1 MGQSYDLKMS
11 LGESYIEGIATSN
24 DKEYRINIQAGATC
38 LILPSEFEGTGHAII
53 NFVTQSGNY
62 LKMETKV
69 EYNMDWIQIYDNF
82 LTEIL
87 SSDLPISMIVDCI
100 DI

>member
-38 LILPSEFEGTGHAII
+38 LILPSEFKGGRHAII
-53 NFVTQSGNY
+53 NFVTGAGNHS
-62 LKMETKV
+62 KIETQV
-69 EYNMDWIQIYDNF
+69 EYNMASIQIYNDS
-82 LTEIL
+82 LTATL
-87 SSDLPISMIVDCI
+87 
-100 DI
+100 